1 MDGTPVLVGGGS
13 AVLPADVLP
22 LAPGDPV
29 TVGGH
34 TLIGRLGAGG
44 MGVVYLGRDE
54 DGRLAAVKVAHTGTV
69 GEEEARARFRDEVAS
84 LIRVPSHYTARP
96 LADGTAQTPP
106 YIVTEY
112 VAGPSLKEIIARDG
126 ALPPERL
133 RTLATGV
140 LRALAAI
147 HRAGLVH
154 RDLKPA
160 NVLMGPTGPR
170 VIDFG
175 IAQSVSAAGGPTE
188 TGKVVGSVGW
198 IAPERL
204 ARRPASPA
212 SDVFCWGC
220 LIAYAGTARNPFGE
234 GDALEMAGRA
244 LFEQPDL
251 GGLDPSLRSLV
262 TSALAKD
269 PDDRP
274 TAAQLLARLDPADP
288 LAAGDLAD
296 DTATNLTPITDTRR
310 RPRMLA
316 AACVA
321 SVAAVAVGTLILPQA
336 VEPAT
341 SAGGSAPVRQTHRP
355 PNAADVAV
363 ISREPG
369 KTPQRATRTLG
380 RPEDTTPT
388 TKPAGGHAPSSHGK
402 AKGKQQNHKKGP
414 K

>member
-1 MDGTPVLVGGGS
+1 MDGTPVPAGGGS
-13 AVLPADVLP
+13 EVLPEGVLP
-22 LAPGDPV
+22 LAPGDPDA
-29 TVGGH
+29 VGGH

-44 MGVVYLGRDE
+44 MGVVYLGRDAN
-54 DGRLAAVKVAHTGTV
+54 GGLAAVKVAHTGRV
-69 GEEEARARFRDEVAS
+69 GEQEARTRFREEVAS
-84 LIRVPSHYTARP
+84 LIRVPSHCTARP
-96 LADGTAQTPP
+96 LADGTEQTPP

-112 VAGPSLKEIIARDG
+112 IEGPSLKEIVQRDG

-133 RTLATGV
+133 RALATGV

-160 NVLMGPTGPR
+160 NVLMARTGPR

-204 ARRPASPA
+204 SRRPASPA

-234 GDALEMAGRA
+234 GDAVEMAGRA

-251 GGLDPSLRSLV
+251 GDLDPSVRSLV
-262 TSALAKD
+262 SAALAKD

-274 TAAQLLARLDPADP
+274 TAGQLLARLDPADP
-288 LAAGDLAD
+288 LATADLAD
-296 DTATNLTPITDTRR
+296 DTATNLTPISGTRR

-316 AACVA
+316 AACAA
-321 SVAAVAVGTLILPQA
+321 SVAAVAAGAWILPGA
-336 VEPAT
+336 VQPGT
-341 SAGGSAPVRQTHRP
+341 PAGGGAPVRQAHRTP
-355 PNAADVAV
+355 TAADVAA
-363 ISREPG
+363 ISREPVG
-369 KTPQRATRTLG
+369 QRSTRTVG
-380 RPEDTTPT
+380 RPEDTAPT
-388 TKPAGGHAPSSHGK
+388 AKPAGAHKPASHGK
-402 AKGKQQNHKKGP
+402 GGQKKPKKGP
-414 K
+414 KKP